1 MKRKQIRCIQF
12 IAIIALMIFMIG
24 CAERKV
30 VLTPDQEAN
39 RAYFEAKD
47 QHTQALKTFTKG
59 LIKYNAWCEKAEYQE
74 ACSKI
79 DPYVSKANKALNAWG
94 AIVESRKDDTA
105 SNENYVD
112 ALKALKSE
120 LLMEAPGFIW

>member
-1 MKRKQIRCIQF
+1 MDKKLKF
-12 IAIIALMIFMIG
+12 IVLLFLVMMMIFTIG
-24 CAERKV
+24 CVKRQV

-47 QHTQALKTFTKG
+47 QHTEALKIFTKG
-59 LIKYNAWCEKAEYQE
+59 LIKYNTWCEKAEYKE

-79 DPYVSKANKALNAWG
+79 DPYVYEANKALNAWG
-94 AIVESRKDDTA
+94 AVVESRKDDTA

-112 ALKALKSE
+112 ELKALKSK
-120 LLMEAPGFIW
+120 LLQEAPGYIW